1 MTPIQ
6 SLNRTEFVVLVAT
19 LISLVALGTDI
30 ILPALTKIGGAFG
43 VERANDTQLLIGG
56 FFVGLSV
63 GQLLSGPLSDS
74 LGRKPIIYLGL
85 SLFAIGCCISIISP
99 NFEIMLAGRVLQGF
113 GAAGPRIVTVA
124 MVRDQYEGR
133 AMARIMSFVMVVF
146 ITVPMIA
153 PALGQGIMIFA
164 HWRGIFVALLIVAG
178 IGFVWLAIRQPETL
192 AHDQRRELSLAGNLT
207 AAVEVFRQRASSG
220 YMLAGG
226 VVFGAFFTYL
236 STAQQIFHEVYEA
249 ADLFPM
255 YFAILA
261 VGLGAA
267 SFTNANLVLR
277 FGMRRLSNL
286 ALIALNIWSF
296 GFLLLIVAF
305 QMPVGLWM
313 FIGWAIVALYC
324 MGMLFSNFNA
334 LAMAPLGHIAGV
346 GAAVVGSV
354 TTLIAVAFA
363 VVIGQL
369 FDGTVVPLIVG
380 FGVCGA
386 ISLIIVLITGRGL
399 KGVDRADQATT
410 AS

>member
-1 MTPIQ
+1 VTPFQ

-30 ILPALTKIGGAFG
+30 ILPALTKIGGALG
-43 VERANDTQLLIGG
+43 VERTNDTQLLIGG

-63 GQLLSGPLSDS
+63 GQLLSGPFSDS
-74 LGRKPIIYLGL
+74 AGRKPIMYLGL
-85 SLFAIGCCISIISP
+85 SLFAIGCVVSILAPS
-99 NFEIMLAGRVLQGF
+99 FEVMLAGRVLQGF
-113 GAAGPRIVTVA
+113 GAAGPRIVAVA

-146 ITVPMIA
+146 ITVPVIA

-164 HWRGIFVALLIVAG
+164 HWRGIFVALLMVAA

-192 AHDQRRELSLAGNLT
+192 ARDQRRELSLAGNLT

-226 VVFGAFFTYL
+226 IVFGAFFTYL
-236 STAQQIFHEVYEA
+236 STAQQIFHEVYDA
-249 ADLFPM
+249 ADLFPL
-255 YFAILA
+255 YFGILA

-267 SFTNANLVLR
+267 SITNANLVMR

-296 GFLLLIVAF
+296 GFLILIVSF
-305 QMPVGLWM
+305 QVTVGLWTFM
-313 FIGWAIVALYC
+313 GWAIVAFYC

-354 TTLIAVAFA
+354 TTMIAVMFA
-363 VVIGQL
+363 LVIGN
-369 FDGTVVPLIVG
+369 FFAGTVVPLITG
-380 FGVCGA
+380 FAGCGA
-386 ISLIIVLITGRGL
+386 ASLIIVKNTERGL
-399 KGVDRADQATT
+399 PDDVG
-410 AS
+410 